1 VKGDPVVVAGL
12 RTDLAVHKTAI
23 WEAFEVLVEYAAED
37 GYILST
43 SATHDVEK
51 EVMTSFI
58 PTGVVVVLGLLIET
72 LLGLVI
78 TGPLHSIRSKMNE
91 LVDGNQEV

>member
-1 VKGDPVVVAGL
+1 MVVAGL
-12 RTDLAVHKTAI
+12 KTDLAVHETAI
-23 WEAFEVLVEYAAED
+23 REAFEVLVEYAAED

-43 SATHDVEK
+43 WATHDVEK

-58 PTGVVVVLGLLIET
+58 TTGVVVVLGLLIET

-78 TGPLHSIRSKMNE
+78 TRPLHSIRSKMNE

>member
-1 VKGDPVVVAGL
+1 MVVAGL

-23 WEAFEVLVEYAAED
+23 REAFEVLVEYAAED

-51 EVMTSFI
+51 EVMTGFI
-58 PTGVVVVLGLLIET
+58 TTGVVVVLGLLIET

-78 TGPLHSIRSKMNE
+78 TRPLIVFVAR
-91 LVDGNQEV
+91 